1 MFSSGQGRI
10 GTAETLCNAR
20 ALPSRLS
27 ILQMLCTKLL
37 TGREPSH
44 LLHPWQVF
52 AFFGSDPRVSWS
64 TLGYLVVAGSARG
77 GVDSLLVRIFVFQ
90 PLGGGQEIPQAA
102 SCSLVYPPAAVFA
115 CSSSSLVTIV

>member
-1 MFSSGQGRI
+1 MQRVSDQRGHRSGTIYWKTWPVFSSGQGRI

-44 LLHPWQVF
+44 LLHPW
-52 AFFGSDPRVSWS
+52 RVSPSLARIRVSAGRRWA
-64 TLGYLVVAGSARG
+64 TWWWLGQLEVGLIR
-77 GVDSLLVRIFVFQ
+77 
-90 PLGGGQEIPQAA
+90 
-102 SCSLVYPPAAVFA
+102 CW
-115 CSSSSLVTIV
+115 